1 MVTSRYPLRHK
12 IEVIDDIVKSRDV
25 YITVEMASK
34 TSLFVLIGSHYTD
47 FLVSDIPAGCEDLK
61 FHEKY
66 HYSFLSDESRYIY
79 RFKVLKNQ
87 KWDKFLHYA
96 KCLIMSLNLPEMD
109 ELNVHIIISQDAKEK
124 LEAPEYNTN
133 LQL

>member
-1 MVTSRYPLRHK
+1 MVSSHAPLRSQNEAIADIIESRYAF
-12 IEVIDDIVKSRDV
+12 
-25 YITVEMASK
+25 ITVEMASK
-34 TSLFVLIGSHYTD
+34 TTLSVLLGSRYTD
-47 FLVSDIPAGCEDLK
+47 FIASYIPAGCENLK
-61 FHEKY
+61 FHETY
-66 HYSFLSDESRYIY
+66 HYSYLYNEGRYIN

-124 LEAPEYNTN
+124 LEAPEYNTTI
-133 LQL
+133 QL

>member
-1 MVTSRYPLRHK
+1 MVSSHAPLRSQN
-12 IEVIDDIVKSRDV
+12 EAIDDIIESRNAF
-25 YITVEMASK
+25 ITVEMASK
-34 TSLFVLIGSHYTD
+34 TTLSVLLGSRYTD
-47 FLVSDIPAGCEDLK
+47 FIASYIPAGCENLK
-61 FHEKY
+61 FHETY
-66 HYSFLSDESRYIY
+66 HYSYLSNEGRYIN

-87 KWDKFLHYA
+87 KWEKFLHYA

-109 ELNVHIIISQDAKEK
+109 ELNVHIIISQDAKDK